1 MSLATLVALTLFLL
15 PLQLS
20 PGPANLYFASLAG
33 RFGLRLAVWPLLG
46 YLAGA
51 FALTLL
57 VGLGLNTAV
66 FGRPEVMRPM
76 QLAGAAYM
84 LWLAWSFLRSDYIP
98 SNPAPSDPAQTQ
110 ISQPPTSQTGVSQAE
125 EGRSLPG
132 IVSGALV
139 LLLNPKAYLI
149 VALTLAQFAR
159 GTQTPVY
166 VVLVALVIVLTY
178 MLAFALWAG
187 ASAGAGRWLQARQLR
202 LVYAASIALAVLW
215 TGWEALR

>member
-1 MSLATLVALTLFLL
+1 MSLATLLALTLFLL

-33 RFGLRLAVWPLLG
+33 RCGVRGAGPALAG

-57 VGLGLNTAV
+57 IGLGLNAAV

-84 LWLAWSFLRSDYIP
+84 LWLAWSFLK
-98 SNPAPSDPAQTQ
+98 A
-110 ISQPPTSQTGVSQAE
+110 GEKAE
-125 EGRSLPG
+125 ADGGNRAATPLA
-132 IVSGALV
+132 GALV

-159 GTQTPVY
+159 GEQTPLY
-166 VVLVALVIVLTY
+166 VVLVGVVIVLTY
-178 MLAFALWAG
+178 VLAFALWAG
-187 ASAGAGRWLQARQLR
+187 ASAGVGSRLGARR
-202 LVYAASIALAVLW
+202 LNVVYAASIALAAIW
-215 TGWEALR
+215 TGWEALA